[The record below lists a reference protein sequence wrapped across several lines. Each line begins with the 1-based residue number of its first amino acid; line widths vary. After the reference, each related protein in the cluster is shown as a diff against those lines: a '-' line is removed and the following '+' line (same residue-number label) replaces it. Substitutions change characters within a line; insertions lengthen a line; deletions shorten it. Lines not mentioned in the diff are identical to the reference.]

1 MKKRNEVDINETW
14 AIEELFESD
23 EVFLDGI
30 EDLKK
35 MSDIFVK
42 KYKECNSS
50 DQIYEALEAYSEIA
64 ALTDRLSTFASITTE
79 VDTSNSSVMK
89 RFANFANEMSKID
102 ANLSFFES
110 MLAKTDKSLLEE
122 TKTSYP
128 EYKYYIDRVIDNS
141 KYLLSDETEKVLANL
156 IPTFD
161 APYKSYSDIRY
172 ADMDFEDFEYD
183 GEEIVLNHNTFEEFL
198 EADPR
203 DDLRREAFKRYHDVL
218 RKYQNS
224 DASVYTTHVENEK
237 RISDIRGYD
246 TVFDYLLSR
255 QDVDKEIYDNH
266 IDTIMEELAPHMR
279 KYAGIIKG
287 VYGLDEMTYA
297 DLKLAIDPEYEPEVT
312 IDGAREYIIEGL
324 SNLGEEYGQ
333 VLNRAFDERWIDYAQ
348 NIGKRT
354 GAFASGPY
362 GSHPFIMT
370 TYNNKMSQVMT
381 LAHELGH
388 AGQYYYS
395 NSNQNALNNDMSMY
409 FVEAPSTANEI
420 TMERF
425 LLNKASDD
433 REKLWVLATMISKTY
448 YHNFVTHFIEAA
460 FQREVY
466 RKVEAG
472 ESLSADDLNQIFTKK
487 LEEFWGDSVKLVDGS
502 ELTWMRQPHYYM
514 GLYPYTYQ
522 AGLTIGTVISDKI
535 VNGSKKDVDT
545 WIDVLKLGGSVGPI
559 DLAKAAGVDMT
570 NTKAISETVA
580 FIGSLVDQIDELCQK
595 LGMYK

>member
-1 MKKRNEVDINETW
+1 MKNRHEVDINETW
-14 AIEELFESD
+14 AIEELFEND
-23 EVFLDGI
+23 EVFLAAL

-35 MSDIFVK
+35 LSDDFVN
-42 KYKECNSS
+42 KYKSLDSS
-50 DQIYEALEAYSEIA
+50 EKIYEALEAYSEIA

-79 VDTSNSSVMK
+79 VDTTDGKVMK
-89 RFANFANEMSKID
+89 RFANFVNEMSKID

-110 MLAKTDKSLLEE
+110 MLAKTDTNLLEE
-122 TKTSYP
+122 AKKEHP
-128 EYKYYIDRVIDNS
+128 EYKYYLERVIANS

-156 IPTFD
+156 VPTFD
-161 APYKSYSDIRY
+161 APYKSYADIRY
-172 ADMDFEDFEYD
+172 GDMAFEDFEYE
-183 GEEIVLNHNTFEEFL
+183 GEKIILNHNTFEEFL

-224 DASVYTTHVENEK
+224 DASVYVTHVENEK
-237 RISDIRGYD
+237 RLADIRGYD
-246 TVFDYLLSR
+246 SVFDYLLSR
-255 QDVDKEIYDNH
+255 QDVDKEIYENH
-266 IDTIMEELAPHMR
+266 IDTIMAELAPHMR
-279 KYAGIIKG
+279 KYAKIIQKI
-287 VYGLDEMTYA
+287 YNLDEMTYA
-297 DLKLAIDPEYEPEVT
+297 DLKLSIDSEYEPEVS
-312 IDGAREYIIEGL
+312 IEQAREYIVEGL
-324 SNLGEEYGQ
+324 SNLGEEYVE

-354 GAFASGPY
+354 GAFAAGPY

-388 AGQYYYS
+388 AGQFYYS
-395 NSNQNALNNDMSMY
+395 NNTQNALNNDMSMY

-425 LLNKASDD
+425 LLNKAKDD
-433 REKLWVLATMISKTY
+433 REKLWVLSTMISKTY

-472 ESLSADDLNQIFTKK
+472 ENLSTDDLNQLFTEK
-487 LEEFWGDSVKLVDGS
+487 LEEFWGDSVKLVEGA

-514 GLYPYTYQ
+514 GLYPYTYS
-522 AGLTIGTVISDKI
+522 AGLSVGTIISEKI
-535 VNGSKKDVDT
+535 VNGTDKDREN
-545 WIDVLKLGGSVGPI
+545 WIEVLKLGGSVSPI
-559 DLAKAAGVDMT
+559 ELANAAGVDMT
-570 NTKAISETVA
+570 TTKPISETVA
-580 FIGSLVDQIDELCQK
+580 FIGSLIDQIDELAEK

>member
-1 MKKRNEVDINETW
+1 
-14 AIEELFESD
+14 
-23 EVFLDGI
+23 
-30 EDLKK
+30 
-35 MSDIFVK
+35 
-42 KYKECNSS
+42 
-50 DQIYEALEAYSEIA
+50 
-64 ALTDRLSTFASITTE
+64 
-79 VDTSNSSVMK
+79 
-89 RFANFANEMSKID
+89 
-102 ANLSFFES
+102 
-110 MLAKTDKSLLEE
+110 
-122 TKTSYP
+122 
-128 EYKYYIDRVIDNS
+128 
-141 KYLLSDETEKVLANL
+141 
-156 IPTFD
+156 
-161 APYKSYSDIRY
+161 
-172 ADMDFEDFEYD
+172 MDFEDFEYD

-255 QDVDKEIYDNH
+255 QDVDKEIYENH